1 MIHKFRELYSNQTS
15 EVKGLAKDIF
25 WSVFGSVSSKV
36 LNFIAWI
43 LIVRILGKDGYG
55 EYGLIRNTVMMF
67 SAFASFG
74 LGITGTK
81 FIAQYLESDSSKA
94 SRIASLTMS
103 FAAFMGIIVTIA
115 SFTFSDLIAD
125 KTLKSPYLVN
135 DFRIASFILL
145 MSALNGA
152 QTGILFG
159 LKQFKTDAKI
169 NIINALIS
177 FPVFVTGAYFYG
189 VRGSIIAYTITNFTL
204 CVQYQMAI
212 KSLVQRKVISLN
224 LREGLKEW
232 RLLYIFSLP
241 AALSGLIIMPVKW
254 CSDVMLVNTAGF
266 SAMGIYSAALI
277 VNTIVVVAANTLNAP
292 FIAFMSNSKT
302 HDNLIEKLNVLMP
315 WFLGVMIGLP
325 FLCFP
330 EIGSYLFGKEY
341 EGEIFDRTLV
351 FVILFMVI
359 IMYKQG
365 MSRIFVTQNMQW
377 VNLLDNVLWGV
388 FLLSSFY
395 YLKCYASVGLA
406 ISYCLAYIM
415 VTMVMYP
422 VYIKKRW
429 MPLEFV
435 VSKNVLIVWSMISAL
450 IGLSFI
456 SVSWIIRIPIY
467 LLGCFV
473 VILTFKSMLNSNI
486 KYNILEKH
494 SSQVKQAE

>member
-1 MIHKFRELYSNQTS
+1 MIHKLQKLYSNQTP
-15 EVKGLAKDIF
+15 EVKGLAKSIF
-25 WSVFGSVSSKV
+25 WSICGSVSSKL

-43 LIVRILGKDGYG
+43 LIARIMGKEGYG

-81 FIAQYLESDSSKA
+81 FIAQYIESDPSKA

-103 FAAFMGIIVTIA
+103 FAAFMGIIVTIL
-115 SFTFSDLIAD
+115 SFTFSDLIAT
-125 KTLKSPYLVN
+125 KTVQAPYLVN

-169 NIINALIS
+169 NVINALIS
-177 FPVFVTGAYFYG
+177 FPIFIIGAYFYG

-204 CVQYQMAI
+204 CIQYQLAI
-212 KSLVQRKVISLN
+212 KSLIQKKTISLN
-224 LREGLKEW
+224 LKEGFKEW

-254 CSDVMLVNTAGF
+254 CSDVMLVNTSGF

-277 VNTIVVVAANTLNAP
+277 INTIVVVAANTLNAP
-292 FIAFMSNSKT
+292 FIAFMSNDKT
-302 HDNLIEKLNVLMP
+302 QNSLIEKMNILMP
-315 WFLGVMIGLP
+315 WFLGIMIGLP

-330 EIGSYLFGKEY
+330 ELGSYIFGKEY
-341 EGEIFDRTLV
+341 QGEEFNKTLL
-351 FVILFMVI
+351 FVILFMMI

-365 MSRIFVTQNMQW
+365 MNRIFITQNMQW
-377 VNLLDNVLWGV
+377 VNLLANILWGII
-388 FLLSSFY
+388 LLIGFY
-395 YLKCYASVGLA
+395 YLKGYGSIGLA
-406 ISYCLAYIM
+406 ISYCVAYIF
-415 VTMVMYP
+415 VTIITSP
-422 VYIKKRW
+422 IYIKRRW
-429 MPLEFV
+429 MPLEFI
-435 VSKNVLIVWSMISAL
+435 VSKNVLIVWVMIGTL
-450 IGLSFI
+450 VYLSFI

-467 LLGCFV
+467 LLSC
-473 VILTFKSMLNSNI
+473 ILTIGTFKSMLNSKI
-486 KYNILEKH
+486 KYNILEKY
-494 SSQVKQAE
+494 